1 METLFFKDQK
11 TIKLIQT
18 IWIRSSVHPPP
29 LFYTLPWCIFAK
41 STQGDS
47 NYSPLP
53 VNSELKSTT
62 TIPKSLMLI
71 STYSCFTIPLKS
83 SIVLKVDTVNPIGYE
98 NETFIN
104 LKNPNKGS
112 LLFCKSPFAQPPKIV
127 KMWHQK
133 FFDVQSFNASK

>member
-1 METLFFKDQK
+1 MF
-11 TIKLIQT
+11 
-18 IWIRSSVHPPP
+18 
-29 LFYTLPWCIFAK
+29 TLPHCFTPHDAFLQNIHRGTVITA
-41 STQGDS
+41 
-47 NYSPLP
+47 PPP

-83 SIVLKVDTVNPIGYE
+83 SIVLKVDTINPIGYE

>member
-1 METLFFKDQK
+1 MF
-11 TIKLIQT
+11 
-18 IWIRSSVHPPP
+18 
-29 LFYTLPWCIFAK
+29 TLPHCF
-41 STQGDS
+41 T
-47 NYSPLP
+47 PLDAFLQNLHRGTVITAPP